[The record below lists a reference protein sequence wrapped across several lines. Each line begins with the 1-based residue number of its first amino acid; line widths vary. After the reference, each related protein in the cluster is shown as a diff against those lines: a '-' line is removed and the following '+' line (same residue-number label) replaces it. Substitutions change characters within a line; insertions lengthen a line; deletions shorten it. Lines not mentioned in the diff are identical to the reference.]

1 MKKRFVILAAMAAV
15 SLAGAASAE
24 DRLVSPP
31 LEDFVLGYQAA
42 NEAQSIR
49 EEVPKGETVEN
60 WTAMVTTQRFAIVE
74 PDLDRFAPAFLGGLK
89 SNCPAATNS
98 APTRFVHFGAQAVMF
113 SATCPKSPAT
123 GKRETMTV
131 LAMAKGDA
139 VFVKQVAFRE
149 GYKGDTAWADGFLR
163 ATRLCDGECR
173 D

>member
-1 MKKRFVILAAMAAV
+1 MKKRFLILAGMAAA
-15 SLAGAASAE
+15 SLASAASAE

-31 LEDFVLGYQAA
+31 LAGFVLGYQAA

-60 WTAMVTTQRFAIVE
+60 WSAMVTTQRFAIVE
-74 PDLDRFAPAFLGGLK
+74 PDLDGFAPAFLGGLK
-89 SNCPAATNS
+89 ANCPGATNS
-98 APTRFVHFGAQAVMF
+98 APTRFVQHGAQAVTF

-123 GKRETMTV
+123 GKREAMTV
-131 LAMAKGDA
+131 IAMAKGDA

-149 GYKGDTAWADGFLR
+149 GYKGDTAWAADFLR

-173 D
+173 N